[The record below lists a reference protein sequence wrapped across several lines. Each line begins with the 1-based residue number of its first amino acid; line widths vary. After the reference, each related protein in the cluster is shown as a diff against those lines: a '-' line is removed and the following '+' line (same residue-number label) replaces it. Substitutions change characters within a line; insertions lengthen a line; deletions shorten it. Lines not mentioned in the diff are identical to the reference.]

1 MQNLARL
8 METLLQDIRFGFRQ
22 LLKQRGFAVL
32 AIISMALGI
41 GANTS
46 IFSLVDT
53 ALLRPLAVKEPS
65 QLVELYST
73 MNNGTEWS
81 LQSYPNYKDYRDRN
95 NVFSGLFIYRV
106 VVSGLTVNNS
116 SQRVWGYLV
125 SGNYFDVLGVK
136 PMLGRGFLPEEDQT
150 PDSHPVA
157 VISYNCWQRRFGGD
171 PRVVGKTV
179 QFNSHAF
186 TVIGVAPKGFIGTEV
201 AYDPEMFIPVMM
213 AKTIEP
219 GSRWLDR
226 RDSNN
231 LFTVGR
237 LKPGISFARAKVEL
251 ETLTAKLAQDY
262 PENVGRGIRLGKPG
276 LFIPDIANSV
286 FAFTGL
292 LAAVGSLV
300 ILLACVNLANLL
312 LARATERRREIAVRL
327 AVGASRRRLVRQLLT
342 ESLLIS
348 LGGGAAGVLLAAAIN
363 TAVRSIRLPSDI
375 TLLFDLRTD
384 WRVLTF
390 ALLLSIATGILFSL
404 IPALQS
410 SRPQLVPALKD
421 ESSMAGFRRSR
432 LRNFLVIVQVSL
444 SLVLLVSSGLIVR
457 SLQVAQKM
465 RPGFNPENA
474 VAISFDVSLQG
485 YDEARGRAFQKQV
498 LERARALPQ
507 VENAA
512 LTDNLP
518 LGLNYNSTSIYVE
531 GTEFRGASTLP
542 IAIPIES
549 TPGYF
554 DAMGI
559 PLRGRDF
566 RDDEN
571 KKESRVAIVNETF
584 AKKLL
589 NGQDPIGRRF
599 NWHGPKDPFFE
610 IVGVV
615 PDGKYNSLGEDPKP
629 ALYTPLYQDYTG
641 MVTLVARTRA
651 DPSQVLAA
659 LRGVVQELDP
669 SISVYAAKTLKEH
682 LGTSL
687 FPARMAAITLGSFG
701 VLALILAAVGIYG
714 VMSHVVAGRT
724 REIGLRMALGAQ
736 LSDVQK
742 LILKQGMLLA
752 AIGSFGGLI
761 IAFGGARMMKSM
773 LYGVST
779 SDPITFTCVAL
790 LLFGIAFLACWI
802 PARRASRVEPMMA
815 LRTE

>member
-1 MQNLARL
+1 MQNLTRF
-8 METLLQDIRFGFRQ
+8 MEKLLQDIRFGFRQ
-22 LLKQRGFAVL
+22 LMKQPGFAVL
-32 AIISMALGI
+32 AITSMALGI

-65 QLVELYST
+65 RLMELYGT
-73 MNNGTEWS
+73 INNGAEWS

-95 NVFSGLFIYRV
+95 TVFSGLFIYRV
-106 VVSGLTVNNS
+106 VVSGLTVNNT

-136 PMLGRGFLPEEDQT
+136 PMLGRAFLPEEDQT
-150 PDSHPVA
+150 ADSHPVA
-157 VISYNCWQRRFGGD
+157 VISYNCWQRRFAGD
-171 PRVVGKTV
+171 PEIVGKSV
-179 QFNSHAF
+179 EFNSRPF
-186 TVIGVAPKGFIGTEV
+186 TIIGVAPKGFIGTEV

-219 GSRWLDR
+219 GSTWLER

-237 LKPGISFARAKVEL
+237 LKPGVSFEQAKAEL
-251 ETLTAKLAQDY
+251 ATLTAQLAKDY
-262 PENVGRGIRLGKPG
+262 PENVGRGIQLGKPG

-286 FAFTGL
+286 FAFTGV
-292 LAAVGSLV
+292 LAAIGCLV

-327 AVGASRRRLVRQLLT
+327 AVGASRQRLVRQLLT

-348 LGGGAAGVLLAAAIN
+348 LGGGTAGVFLAAAIN
-363 TAVRSIRLPSDI
+363 TAVRNIRLPSDI

-390 ALLLSIATGILFSL
+390 ALVLSIATGILFSL

-410 SRPQLVPALKD
+410 SKPQLVPALKD
-421 ESSMAGFRRSR
+421 ESSMAGFRRSN
-432 LRNFLVIVQVSL
+432 LRNLLVIAQVGL
-444 SLVLLVSSGLIVR
+444 SLVLLISAGLIVR
-457 SLQVAQKM
+457 SLQAAQKM
-465 RPGFNPENA
+465 RPGFNPEKA
-474 VAISFDVSLQG
+474 VAISFDVSLGG
-485 YDEARGRAFQKQV
+485 YDEVRGRAFQKQV
-498 LERARALPQ
+498 LERARALSQ
-507 VENAA
+507 VEYAA

-518 LGLNYNSTSIYVE
+518 LGLNYNSSSIYVE
-531 GTEFRGASTLP
+531 GTEFKGASTLP

-584 AKKLL
+584 VKKLL

-599 NWHGPKDPFFE
+599 NWHGPKDPLFE
-610 IVGVV
+610 IIGVV
-615 PDGKYNSLGEDPKP
+615 PDGKYNSLGEDPRP
-629 ALYTPLYQDYTG
+629 ALYTPLYRDYTG

-651 DPSQVLAA
+651 DPRQVLGS
-659 LRGVVQELDP
+659 LRTIVQGLDP

-682 LGTSL
+682 MGTSL
-687 FPARMAAITLGSFG
+687 FPARMAAIALGSFG

-742 LILKQGMLLA
+742 LILKQGMFLAGTGSLCGLLLA
-752 AIGSFGGLI
+752 LGGT
-761 IAFGGARMMKSM
+761 RMMKSL

-779 SDPITFTCVAL
+779 SDPVTFSSVAFL
-790 LLFGIAFLACWI
+790 LAGIAFLACWI
-802 PARRASRVEPMMA
+802 PARRASRVEPMTA
-815 LRTE
+815 LRAE

>member
-1 MQNLARL
+1 MQNLTRF
-8 METLLQDIRFGFRQ
+8 MEKLLQDIRFGFRQ
-22 LLKQRGFAVL
+22 LMKQPGFAVL
-32 AIISMALGI
+32 AITSMALGI

-65 QLVELYST
+65 RLMELYGT
-73 MNNGTEWS
+73 INNGAEWS

-95 NVFSGLFIYRV
+95 TVFSGLFIYRV
-106 VVSGLTVNNS
+106 VVSGLTVNNT

-136 PMLGRGFLPEEDQT
+136 PMLGRAFLPEEDQT
-150 PDSHPVA
+150 ADSHPVA
-157 VISYNCWQRRFGGD
+157 VISYNCWQRRFAGD
-171 PRVVGKTV
+171 PEIVGKSV
-179 QFNSHAF
+179 EFNSRPF
-186 TVIGVAPKGFIGTEV
+186 TIIGVAPKGFIGTEV

-219 GSRWLDR
+219 GSTWLER

-237 LKPGISFARAKVEL
+237 LKPGVSFEQAKAEL
-251 ETLTAKLAQDY
+251 ATLTAQLAKDY
-262 PENVGRGIRLGKPG
+262 PENVGRGIQLGKPG

-286 FAFTGL
+286 FAFTGV
-292 LAAVGSLV
+292 LAAIGCLV

-327 AVGASRRRLVRQLLT
+327 AVGASRQRLVRQLLT

-348 LGGGAAGVLLAAAIN
+348 LGGGTAGVFLAAAIN
-363 TAVRSIRLPSDI
+363 TAVRNIRLPSDI

-390 ALLLSIATGILFSL
+390 ALVLSIATGILFSL

-410 SRPQLVPALKD
+410 SKPQLVPALKD
-421 ESSMAGFRRSR
+421 ESSMAGFRRSN
-432 LRNFLVIVQVSL
+432 LRNLLVIAQVGL
-444 SLVLLVSSGLIVR
+444 SLVLLISAGLIVR
-457 SLQVAQKM
+457 SLQAAQKM
-465 RPGFNPENA
+465 RPGFNPEKA
-474 VAISFDVSLQG
+474 VAISFDVSLGG
-485 YDEARGRAFQKQV
+485 YDEVRGRAFQKQV
-498 LERARALPQ
+498 LERARALSQ
-507 VENAA
+507 VEYAA

-518 LGLNYNSTSIYVE
+518 LGLNYNSSSIYVE
-531 GTEFRGASTLP
+531 GTEFKGASTLP

-584 AKKLL
+584 VKKLL

-599 NWHGPKDPFFE
+599 NWHGPKDPLFE
-610 IVGVV
+610 IIGVV
-615 PDGKYNSLGEDPKP
+615 PDGKYNSLGEDPRP
-629 ALYTPLYQDYTG
+629 ALYTPLYRDYTG

-651 DPSQVLAA
+651 DPRQVLGS
-659 LRGVVQELDP
+659 LRTIVQELDP

-682 LGTSL
+682 MGTSL
-687 FPARMAAITLGSFG
+687 FPARMAAIALGSFG

-742 LILKQGMLLA
+742 LILKQGMFLAGTGSLCGLLLA
-752 AIGSFGGLI
+752 LGGT
-761 IAFGGARMMKSM
+761 RMMKSL

-779 SDPITFTCVAL
+779 SDPVTFSSVAFL
-790 LLFGIAFLACWI
+790 LAGIAFLACWI
-802 PARRASRVEPMMA
+802 PARRASRVEPMTA
-815 LRTE
+815 LRAE

>member
-1 MQNLARL
+1 
-8 METLLQDIRFGFRQ
+8 MEKLLQDIRFGFRQ
-22 LLKQRGFAVL
+22 LIKRPGFAAL

-65 QLVELYST
+65 QLIELYST
-73 MNNGTEWS
+73 TNKGADWS
-81 LQSYPNYKDYRDRN
+81 LQSYLNYKDYRDRSD
-95 NVFSGLFIYRV
+95 VFSGLFVYRV
-106 VVSGLTVNNS
+106 VVSSLTVNNS

-136 PMLGRGFLPEEDQT
+136 PMLGRAFSPEEDQT

-157 VISYNCWQRRFGGD
+157 VISYTCWQHRFGAD
-171 PRVVGKTV
+171 PAIVGKTV
-179 QFNSHAF
+179 QFNSHPF
-186 TVIGVAPKGFIGTEV
+186 TIIGVAPKGFIGTEV

-219 GSRWLDR
+219 ANNYLDKR
-226 RDSNN
+226 AAGN

-237 LKPGISFARAKVEL
+237 LKPGLSFAQAKAAL
-251 ETLTAKLAQDY
+251 ETLTAQLAKDY

-286 FAFTGL
+286 FAFTGV
-292 LAAVGSLV
+292 LAAVGALV
-300 ILLACVNLANLL
+300 LLLACVNLASLL

-327 AVGASRRRLVRQLLT
+327 AIGASRRRLIRQLLT

-348 LGGGAAGVLLAAAIN
+348 LSGGAAGVFLAAAIN
-363 TAVRSIRLPSDI
+363 HAVRGIRLPSDV

-410 SRPQLVPALKD
+410 SKPQLVPALKD

-432 LRNFLVIVQVSL
+432 LRNFLVIAQISL
-444 SLVLLVSSGLIVR
+444 SLVLLISAGLIVR
-457 SLQVAQKM
+457 SLQAAQKM

-485 YDEARGRAFQKQV
+485 YNEERGRAFQKQV
-498 LERARALPQ
+498 LERALALPQ
-507 VENAA
+507 IEHAA
-512 LTDNLP
+512 LTDYLP
-518 LGLNYNSTSIYVE
+518 LGLNYNNSTIYIE
-531 GTEFRGASTLP
+531 GTEFKGASTLP
-542 IAIPIES
+542 IAITIES
-549 TPGYF
+549 NPGYF
-554 DAMGI
+554 DVMGI
-559 PLRGRDF
+559 PVRGRDF

-584 AKKLL
+584 AKEFF

-629 ALYTPLYQDYTG
+629 ALYTPLYRDYSG
-641 MVTLVARTRA
+641 AVTLVARTRG
-651 DPSQVLAA
+651 DPRQVLSA
-659 LRGVVQELDP
+659 LRAEVQKLDP
-669 SISVYAAKTLKEH
+669 SISVYASKTLKEH
-682 LGTSL
+682 MGTSL
-687 FPARMAAITLGSFG
+687 FPARMAAIALGSFG
-701 VLALILAAVGIYG
+701 ILALILAAVGIYG

-724 REIGLRMALGAQ
+724 REIGLRIALGAQ

-742 LILKQGMLLA
+742 LILKQGMILA
-752 AIGSFGGLI
+752 AIGSLCGLLV
-761 IAFGGARMMKSM
+761 AFGGARMMKSL

-779 SDPITFTCVAL
+779 SDPITFMCVAL
-790 LLFGIAFLACWI
+790 LLCGIALLACWI
-802 PARRASRVEPMMA
+802 PARRASRVEPMIM
-815 LRTE
+815 LRAE

>member
-1 MQNLARL
+1 

-22 LLKQRGFAVL
+22 LMKQPGFAVL

-65 QLVELYST
+65 QLLELYGT
-73 MNNGTEWS
+73 LQNGAEWS
-81 LQSYPNYKDYRDRN
+81 LQSYPNYKEYRDRN
-95 NVFSGLFIYRV
+95 TVFSGLCVYRV
-106 VVSGLTVNNS
+106 VVSSLTVNNS

-136 PMLGRGFLPEEDQT
+136 PILGRSFLPEEDQT

-157 VISYNCWQRRFGGD
+157 VISYNCWQRRFSGD
-171 PRVVGKTV
+171 PAVVGKTV
-179 QFNSHAF
+179 QFNTRPF
-186 TVIGVAPKGFIGTEV
+186 TIIGVAPKGFIGTEV
-201 AYDPEMFIPVMM
+201 AYDPEMFVPVMM

-219 GSRWLDR
+219 GSTWLEK

-237 LKPGISFARAKVEL
+237 LKPGVSFAQAKVAL
-251 ETLTAKLAQDY
+251 ETLSAKLAQDY
-262 PENVGRGIRLGKPG
+262 PENVGFGIRLGKPG

-286 FAFTGL
+286 FAFTAL
-292 LAAVGSLV
+292 LAAVGALV

-327 AVGASRRRLVRQLLT
+327 AIGASRRRLVRQLLT

-348 LGGGAAGVLLAAAIN
+348 LSGGAAGVLLSAAIN
-363 TAVRSIRLPSDI
+363 GAVRSIRLPSDI

-432 LRNFLVIVQVSL
+432 MRNFLVIAQISL
-444 SLVLLVSSGLIVR
+444 SLVLLISAGLIVR
-457 SLQVAQKM
+457 GLQAAQKM

-485 YDEARGRAFQKQV
+485 YDEERGRAFQKRV

-507 VENAA
+507 IEIAA

-518 LGLNYNSTSIYVE
+518 LGLNYNSSGIYIE
-531 GTEFRGASTLP
+531 GTEFTGASNLP
-542 IAIPIES
+542 IAIPIDS
-549 TPGYF
+549 GPGYF

-571 KKESRVAIVNETF
+571 KKENRVAIVNETF
-584 AKKLL
+584 AKKFLK
-589 NGQDPIGRRF
+589 GQDPIGKRF

-610 IVGVV
+610 IIGTV
-615 PDGKYNSLGEDPKP
+615 PDGKYNSLGEDAKP
-629 ALYTPLYQDYTG
+629 AVYTPFYRDYTG
-641 MVTLVARTRA
+641 LVTLVARTHS
-651 DPSQVLAA
+651 DPRQVLNA
-659 LRGVVQELDP
+659 LRAEVKKLDP
-669 SISVYAAKTLKEH
+669 SISIYAAKTLKEH

-687 FPARMAAITLGSFG
+687 FPARMAAIALGSFG

-742 LILKQGMLLA
+742 LILKQGMFLA
-752 AIGSFGGLI
+752 AIGSVCGLV
-761 IAFGGARMMKSM
+761 IAFGGARMMKSL
-773 LYGVST
+773 LYGIST
-779 SDPITFTCVAL
+779 SDPITFASVAL
-790 LLFGIAFLACWI
+790 LLFGIAFLACWV
-802 PARRASRVEPMMA
+802 PARRASRVEPMIA

>member
-1 MQNLARL
+1 
-8 METLLQDIRFGFRQ
+8 METLLHDIRFGLRQ
-22 LLKQRGFAVL
+22 LMKQPGFAVL

-65 QLVELYST
+65 QLVELYGT
-73 MNNGTEWS
+73 LHNGAEWS
-81 LQSYPNYKDYRDRN
+81 LQSYPNYKEYRDRN
-95 NVFSGLFIYRV
+95 SVFSGLFVYRV
-106 VVSGLTVNNS
+106 TVSSLTVNNS

-136 PMLGRGFLPEEDQT
+136 PMLGRAFLPEEDQT

-157 VISYNCWQRRFGGD
+157 VISYNCWQHRFAGD
-171 PRVVGKTV
+171 PQIVGKTV
-179 QFNSHAF
+179 QFNSHPF
-186 TVIGVAPKGFIGTEV
+186 TIIGVAPKGFIGTEV

-219 GSRWLDR
+219 GSTWLDK

-237 LKPGISFARAKVEL
+237 LKPGVSFAQAKAAL

-262 PENVGRGIRLGKPG
+262 PENVGFGIRLGKPG

-286 FAFTGL
+286 FAFTVL
-292 LAAVGSLV
+292 LAAVGGLV
-300 ILLACVNLANLL
+300 LLLACVNLANLL

-327 AVGASRRRLVRQLLT
+327 ASGASRRRLVRQLLT

-348 LGGGAAGVLLAAAIN
+348 LSGGAAGVFLSAAIN
-363 TAVRSIRLPSDI
+363 SAVRGIHLPSDV

-390 ALLLSIATGILFSL
+390 ALVLSIATGILFSL

-410 SRPQLVPALKD
+410 SKPQLVPALKD

-432 LRNFLVIVQVSL
+432 LRNFLVIAQVSL
-444 SLVLLVSSGLIVR
+444 SLVLLISAGLIVR
-457 SLQVAQKM
+457 SLQAAQKM

-485 YDEARGRAFQKQV
+485 YNEQRGRAFQRQV
-498 LERARALPQ
+498 LERAQSLPQ
-507 VENAA
+507 VESAA
-512 LTDNLP
+512 LTDYLP
-518 LGLNYNSTSIYVE
+518 LGLNYNSSTIYVE
-531 GTEFRGASTLP
+531 GTQFTGPSNLP
-542 IAIPIES
+542 IAVPIDS
-549 TPGYF
+549 GPGYF
-554 DAMGI
+554 DVMGI

-571 KKESRVAIVNETF
+571 KKESRFAIVNETF
-584 AKKLL
+584 VKKLL

-599 NWHGPKDPFFE
+599 NWHGPTDPFFE

-629 ALYTPLYQDYTG
+629 AVYTPLYRDYSG
-641 MVTLVARTRA
+641 QVTLVARTHS
-651 DPSQVLAA
+651 DPRQVLSA
-659 LRGVVQELDP
+659 LRGEVQKLDP
-669 SISVYAAKTLKEH
+669 SVSVYAAKTLKEH

-687 FPARMAAITLGSFG
+687 FPARMAAIALGSFG

-742 LILKQGMLLA
+742 LILKQGMFLA
-752 AIGSFGGLI
+752 AIGSAFGLI
-761 IAFGGARMMKSM
+761 IALGGARMMKSL

-779 SDPITFTCVAL
+779 SDPITFTGVAL
-790 LLFGIAFLACWI
+790 LLVGIAFLACWI
-802 PARRASRVEPMMA
+802 PARRASRVEPMIA
-815 LRTE
+815 LRAE

>member
-1 MQNLARL
+1 
-8 METLLQDIRFGFRQ
+8 METLLQDVRFGIRQ
-22 LLKQRGFAVL
+22 LMKQPGFAVL
-32 AIISMALGI
+32 AIVCMALGI
-41 GANTS
+41 GAKTS

-65 QLVELYST
+65 QLVELYGT
-73 MNNGTEWS
+73 LHNGADWS

-95 NVFSGLFIYRV
+95 NVFSGLFVYRV
-106 VVSGLTVNNS
+106 IVSSLTVNNS

-136 PMLGRGFLPEEDQT
+136 PILGRAFLPEEDRT

-157 VISYNCWQRRFGGD
+157 VISYNCWQHRLGGD
-171 PRVVGKTV
+171 PQIVGKMV
-179 QFNSHAF
+179 EFNSHPF
-186 TVIGVAPKGFIGTEV
+186 TIVGVAPKGFIGTEV

-219 GSRWLDR
+219 GSRWLDK

-237 LKPGISFARAKVEL
+237 LKPGVSLRQAKAEL
-251 ETLTAKLAQDY
+251 ETLTSKLAQDY
-262 PENVGRGIRLGKPG
+262 LENVGRGIRLAKPG

-286 FAFTGL
+286 FAFAAML
-292 LAAVGSLV
+292 SAVGALV

-327 AVGASRRRLVRQLLT
+327 AVGASRQRLVRQLLT

-348 LGGGAAGVLLAAAIN
+348 LSGGAAGILLAAAIN
-363 TAVRSIRLPSDI
+363 TAVRDIRLPSDI

-384 WRVLTF
+384 WRVLSF
-390 ALLLSIATGILFSL
+390 AFLLSIATGILFSL

-507 VENAA
+507 LENAG

-518 LGLNYNSTSIYVE
+518 LGLNYNSSSIYVE
-531 GTEFRGASTLP
+531 GSEFKGASTLP
-542 IAIPIES
+542 MAIPIGS
-549 TPGYF
+549 SPGYF
-554 DAMGI
+554 AAM
-559 PLRGRDF
+559 
-566 RDDEN
+566 
-571 KKESRVAIVNETF
+571 
-584 AKKLL
+584 
-589 NGQDPIGRRF
+589 
-599 NWHGPKDPFFE
+599 
-610 IVGVV
+610 
-615 PDGKYNSLGEDPKP
+615 
-629 ALYTPLYQDYTG
+629 
-641 MVTLVARTRA
+641 
-651 DPSQVLAA
+651 
-659 LRGVVQELDP
+659 
-669 SISVYAAKTLKEH
+669 
-682 LGTSL
+682 
-687 FPARMAAITLGSFG
+687 
-701 VLALILAAVGIYG
+701 
-714 VMSHVVAGRT
+714 
-724 REIGLRMALGAQ
+724 
-736 LSDVQK
+736 
-742 LILKQGMLLA
+742 
-752 AIGSFGGLI
+752 
-761 IAFGGARMMKSM
+761 
-773 LYGVST
+773 
-779 SDPITFTCVAL
+779 
-790 LLFGIAFLACWI
+790 
-802 PARRASRVEPMMA
+802 
-815 LRTE
+815 

>member
-1 MQNLARL
+1 

-22 LLKQRGFAVL
+22 LMKQPAFAAL

-53 ALLRPLAVKEPS
+53 ALLRPLAVNKPS
-65 QLVELYST
+65 ELVELYGT
-73 MNNGTEWS
+73 LHNGAAWS
-81 LQSYPNYKDYRDRN
+81 LQSYPNYKEYRDRN
-95 NVFSGLFIYRV
+95 NVLSGLFVYRL
-106 VVSGLTVNNS
+106 VVSSLTVNNS

-136 PMLGRGFLPEEDQT
+136 PILGRAFLPEEDQT

-157 VISYNCWQRRFGGD
+157 VISYNCWQYHFGGD
-171 PRVVGKTV
+171 SQVVGKKV
-179 QFNSHAF
+179 EFNSRPF
-186 TVIGVAPKGFIGTEV
+186 TIIGVAPKGFIGTEV

-219 GSRWLDR
+219 GSTWLDR

-237 LKPGISFARAKVEL
+237 LKTGVSIPEAKAAL

-286 FAFTGL
+286 FAFTSV
-292 LAAVGSLV
+292 LAAVGALV
-300 ILLACVNLANLL
+300 ILLGCVNLASLL

-327 AVGASRRRLVRQLLT
+327 AVGASRKRLVRQLLT

-348 LGGGAAGVLLAAAIN
+348 LGGGAAGVVLAAVIN
-363 TAVRSIRLPSDI
+363 NAVRGIHLPSDI

-384 WRVLTF
+384 WHVLAF
-390 ALLLSIATGILFSL
+390 ALLLSITTGILFSL

-410 SRPQLVPALKD
+410 SKPQLVPALKD
-421 ESSMAGFRRSR
+421 ESSMGGFRRSR
-432 LRNFLVIVQVSL
+432 LRNFLVVAQVSL
-444 SLVLLVSSGLIVR
+444 SLVLLVSAGLIVR
-457 SLQVAQKM
+457 SLQAAQKM

-485 YDEARGRAFQKQV
+485 YNEQRGRAFQKQV
-498 LERARALPQ
+498 LERAKALPQ
-507 VENAA
+507 VESAA

-518 LGLNYNSTSIYVE
+518 LGLNYNDSTIYIE
-531 GTEFRGASTLP
+531 GTEFKGASTLP

-549 TPGYF
+549 SPGYF

-584 AKKLL
+584 ARKFF

-599 NWHGPKDPFFE
+599 NWNGPKDPFFE

-615 PDGKYNSLGEDPKP
+615 PAGKYNSLGEDPKP
-629 ALYTPLYQDYTG
+629 ALYTPLYRDYTG
-641 MVTLVARTRA
+641 MVTVVARTRG
-651 DPSQVLAA
+651 DPRQVLND
-659 LRGVVQELDP
+659 LRNEVHKLDP
-669 SISVYAAKTLKEH
+669 SISVHAAKTLKEH
-682 LGTSL
+682 LGISL
-687 FPARMAAITLGSFG
+687 FPARMAAIALGSFG

-736 LSDVQK
+736 LSDVER
-742 LILKQGMLLA
+742 LILKQGMFLA
-752 AIGSFGGLI
+752 GMGSVCGLI
-761 IAFGGARMMKSM
+761 IALGGARMMKSL

-779 SDPITFTCVAL
+779 SDPITFSCVAL
-790 LLFGIAFLACWI
+790 LLLSIALLACWV
-802 PARRASRVEPMMA
+802 PARRASRVEPMVA
-815 LRTE
+815 LRAE